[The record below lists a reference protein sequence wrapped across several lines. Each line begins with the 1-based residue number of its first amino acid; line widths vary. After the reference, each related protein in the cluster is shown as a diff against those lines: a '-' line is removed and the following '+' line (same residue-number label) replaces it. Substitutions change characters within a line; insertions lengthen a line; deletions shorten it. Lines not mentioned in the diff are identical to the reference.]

1 VKLAGVLGLIGAFLT
16 LAVGVY
22 LVLISG
28 VLSGVASGVN
38 FAGSLWQLGNAS
50 VSHGEPYGGPSIVPG
65 VTIVASAAAAL
76 PFASVLVLGRGA
88 RPGGIVLALAGVVAC
103 IAQAAFA
110 SGMSGSG
117 MSGSAMG
124 GSDRTLLM
132 LIQPG
137 VLVAASG
144 LIACVKAFD
153 RHVPLSA

>member
-1 VKLAGVLGLIGAFLT
+1 VKLAGVLGLIGAILT

-28 VLSGVASGVN
+28 VLSGVATGVN

-65 VTIVASAAAAL
+65 VIIVASAAAAL
-76 PFASVLVLGRGA
+76 SFASVLVLGRGA
-88 RPGGIVLALAGVVAC
+88 RPGGIILALAGVVAC

-110 SGMSGSG
+110 SGMSGSV
-117 MSGSAMG
+117 MSGSE
-124 GSDRTLLM
+124 RTLLT

-153 RHVPLSA
+153 RNVPLSA